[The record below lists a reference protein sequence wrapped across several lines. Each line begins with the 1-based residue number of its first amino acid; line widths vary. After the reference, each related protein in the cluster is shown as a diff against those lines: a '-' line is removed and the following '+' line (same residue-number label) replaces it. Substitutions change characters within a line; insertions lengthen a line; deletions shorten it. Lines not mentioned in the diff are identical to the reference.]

1 MLGIKLVRLIEK
13 HAREIA
19 ENTLA
24 SLRTSGRTPAYLN
37 LPEDEIRNAV
47 LELYAHLGEWLLSK
61 SARDVELYF
70 TALGAKRA
78 AQGIPA
84 SQLSWALSMF
94 KAQLTSFIYG
104 ESAADRVLELYSE
117 LELISALDGFFDRA
131 VFYTLVGY
139 EQSARAERAA

>member
-19 ENTLA
+19 DITVA
-24 SLRTSGRTPAYLN
+24 SLLTSERTPAYRN
-37 LPEDEIRNAV
+37 LSENEVRTGV
-47 LELYAHLGEWLLSK
+47 LELYAHLEEWLLSK

-84 SQLSWALSMF
+84 SQLSWALFMF
-94 KAQLTSFIYG
+94 KAQLASFIYG

-131 VFYTLVGY
+131 VFYSLLGY
-139 EQSARAERAA
+139 EQSARAQKAA